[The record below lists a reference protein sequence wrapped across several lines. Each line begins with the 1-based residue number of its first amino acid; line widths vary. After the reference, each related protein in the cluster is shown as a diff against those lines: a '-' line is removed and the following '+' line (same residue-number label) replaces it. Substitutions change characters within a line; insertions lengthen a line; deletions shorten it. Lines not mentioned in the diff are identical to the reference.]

1 MDRQRA
7 HEELYGEL
15 MQDAN
20 RTGTFVV
27 ETEEGHPDLEFDV
40 SPGDK
45 ATQNKLQRL
54 MPSGLMQGID
64 LPDNVEHVDDVSV
77 DDIDL
82 SGVSIEDMTFDEQ
95 ATNEWLDT
103 ITEHFSHEYYSSGE
117 IRNIFNSLGD
127 EYFVSAG
134 SYILELGSSSGPV
147 TGFRR
152 ED

>member
-1 MDRQRA
+1 MK
-7 HEELYGEL
+7 G
-15 MQDAN
+15 AN
-20 RTGTFVV
+20 RTGSFVI
-27 ETEEGHPDLEFDV
+27 ETEEGHPDIEFEV

-54 MPSGLMQGID
+54 MPSGLMEGIE
-64 LPDNVEHVDDVSV
+64 LPDNVESADDVSM

-82 SGVSIEDMTFDEQ
+82 SDVSIQDMTFDEES
-95 ATNEWLDT
+95 TEKWLDT
-103 ITEHFSHEYYSSGE
+103 IVEHYSHDYYSSKE

-127 EYFVSAG
+127 EYFVAAG

-147 TGFRR
+147 KGFRR

>member
-1 MDRQRA
+1 MDRQQA
-7 HEELYGEL
+7 HEELYGDL
-15 MQDAN
+15 MRGAN
-20 RTGTFVV
+20 RTGTFVI
-27 ETEEGHPDLEFDV
+27 ETEEGHPDLEFEV

-54 MPSGLMQGID
+54 MPSGLMEGIE
-64 LPDNVEHVDDVSV
+64 LPDDIDDVDDVSV

-82 SGVSIEDMTFDEQ
+82 SAMSIEDMTFDEES
-95 ATNEWLDT
+95 TEEWLDT
-103 ITEHFSHEYYSSGE
+103 IVDHFSHEYYSSKE

-127 EYFVSAG
+127 EYFISAG